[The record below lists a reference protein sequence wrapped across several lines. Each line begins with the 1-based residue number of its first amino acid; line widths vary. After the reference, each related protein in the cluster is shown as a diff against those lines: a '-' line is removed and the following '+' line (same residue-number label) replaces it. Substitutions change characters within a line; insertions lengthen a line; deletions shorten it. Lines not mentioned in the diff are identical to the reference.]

1 MHFETAHTNREGKTK
16 LQNKPTQGT
25 GRRTFL
31 QTATAGVALAGSVNA
46 GTGTGVARAL
56 TEKEK
61 LARLAS
67 NTWPL
72 RTLFKS
78 RPTTRPVSP
87 EVEAFRK
94 KYGQITM
101 LDFPQF
107 TKDTFP
113 GVWHMDLW
121 SSLFG
126 DVTDQSMYVG
136 STVMM
141 GENKRTVYEFDPS
154 TPSSK
159 KWLDTLASK
168 MAAGGVRCHHI
179 SNNAPRD
186 ICDLDP
192 EKRKAGIEVA
202 KKWLD
207 GAAILGAKTMRVNT
221 GGPRIAPSAVATSD
235 YPRNDEVVK
244 YLANAIESF
253 KEMADYGQKVGV
265 KVTIENHWGLS
276 ANPLHVRIILDEVN
290 HPFCEASPDFCN
302 WEHEYMLYHALDDL
316 APYAHSTVH
325 AKTWSRWKEVDV
337 QRCVRIM
344 TANKFQGIFALE
356 YEEGPWDGVDGARYL
371 MKEVLAAL

>member
-1 MHFETAHTNREGKTK
+1 MGSASGSIRGSAANRTSQGMPVQVCISKQFIQFREGNTK

-25 GRRTFL
+25 GRRSFL
-31 QTATAGVALAGSVNA
+31 QTATAGVALAGTVNA

-78 RPTTRPVSP
+78 RPTSRPVSP

-159 KWLDTLASK
+159 KWLTTLAGK
-168 MAAGGVRCHHI
+168 MAAGGVLCHHI

-192 EKRKAGIEVA
+192 EKRKAGIDVA

-221 GGPRIAPSAVATSD
+221 GGPRIAPRPGRRAATHPAISAV
-235 YPRNDEVVK
+235 
-244 YLANAIESF
+244 
-253 KEMADYGQKVGV
+253 
-265 KVTIENHWGLS
+265 
-276 ANPLHVRIILDEVN
+276 
-290 HPFCEASPDFCN
+290 CELTDS
-302 WEHEYMLYHALDDL
+302 
-316 APYAHSTVH
+316 
-325 AKTWSRWKEVDV
+325 
-337 QRCVRIM
+337 
-344 TANKFQGIFALE
+344 
-356 YEEGPWDGVDGARYL
+356 
-371 MKEVLAAL
+371 

>member
-1 MHFETAHTNREGKTK
+1 M
-16 LQNKPTQGT
+16 QNKPTQGT

-46 GTGTGVARAL
+46 GPGTGVARAL

-78 RPTTRPVSP
+78 RPSTRPVSP
-87 EVEAFRK
+87 ETEAFRK

-136 STVMM
+136 STVVM

-168 MAAGGVRCHHI
+168 MAAGGVLCHHI

-192 EKRKAGIEVA
+192 EKRKAGIAVA

-244 YLANAIESF
+244 YLGNAIESF

-316 APYAHSTVH
+316 APYAHNTVH